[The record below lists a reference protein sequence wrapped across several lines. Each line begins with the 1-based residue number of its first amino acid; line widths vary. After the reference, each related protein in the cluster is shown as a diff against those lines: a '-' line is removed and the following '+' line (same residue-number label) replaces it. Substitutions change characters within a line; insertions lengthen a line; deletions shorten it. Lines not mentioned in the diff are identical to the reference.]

1 MRGFRGSPN
10 GESVLGS
17 AKHGRFKS
25 GLRLLCFL
33 LFPTEWI
40 AGARLR
46 FFGSAEV
53 IPPQSPDW
61 PTPQRVRPNQSRPES
76 SGLKSALHRFR
87 LRRAAKSVA
96 TKSALRKARAVME

>member
-40 AGARLR
+40 ARARLR
-46 FFGSAEV
+46 FFGSAEF
-53 IPPQSPDW
+53 IPP
-61 PTPQRVRPNQSRPES
+61 
-76 SGLKSALHRFR
+76 
-87 LRRAAKSVA
+87 
-96 TKSALRKARAVME
+96 AR